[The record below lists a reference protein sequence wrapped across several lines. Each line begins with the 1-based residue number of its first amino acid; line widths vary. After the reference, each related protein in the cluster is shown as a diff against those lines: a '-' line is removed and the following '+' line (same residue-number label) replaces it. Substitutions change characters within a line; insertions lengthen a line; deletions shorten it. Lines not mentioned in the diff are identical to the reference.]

1 MKLPMNCETYVR
13 GQGWIPDRVKMAEE
27 ASRCAASGTVTDG
40 VFRWN
45 SNGNV
50 PPQDILN
57 LLQAEEAID
66 FDMEATQAARE
77 ADTTAFL
84 AEYREAQKN
93 HTPSA
98 EEMFEMRA
106 AFGPGTTVVNV
117 ITGRK
122 TRL

>member
-1 MKLPMNCETYVR
+1 MKLPHNCYSFKEGR
-13 GQGWIPDRVKMAEE
+13 RVLDPAKCAEE
-27 ASRCAASGTVTDG
+27 AFRYATSGTVTDG
-40 VFRWN
+40 VFRWDA
-45 SNGNV
+45 NGNV

-57 LLQAEEAID
+57 LLQMD
-66 FDMEATQAARE
+66 GGVVFDMEATQAARD